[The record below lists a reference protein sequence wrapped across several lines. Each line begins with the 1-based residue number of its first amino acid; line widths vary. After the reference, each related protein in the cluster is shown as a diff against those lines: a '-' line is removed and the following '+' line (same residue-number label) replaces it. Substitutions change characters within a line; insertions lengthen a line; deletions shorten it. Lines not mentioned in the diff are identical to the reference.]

1 MKKSVLAL
9 VGLASGQVAIRETC
23 TDNAQC
29 EAVMSAGSCCL
40 YEEMLGT

>member
-9 VGLASGQVAIRETC
+9 VGLASAQVAVREQC

-29 EAVMSAGSCCL
+29 EAVVGAGSCCL